1 MTDGARAE
9 EAEGADPTPAP
20 APTPARKRFWPALR
34 ILISIALLAAV
45 FSQVDIGPGI
55 ELLRRARVEFIILTI
70 LVGIGGRFFAAFRWH
85 LLLRAMGRAVSY
97 LSLVRLTFIGM
108 FLSFMPAGTIALE
121 IGRVYGLN
129 RETSDLASSFASVFV
144 ERLFGLAALMILALA
159 GLALAPPGV
168 PEVVGR
174 LAWLGFGLL
183 ALGSIALMNERLRAI
198 PRGLLNTFGL
208 ETVRHRLDNVYR
220 CLDDMKDRP
229 GLLLWSAVAA
239 LLNTTFRILPA
250 FLLAHALGIDVTI
263 IQLWIIVPIIV
274 LAAQIPIAVGGL
286 GVREVGF
293 VALLG
298 VIGVP
303 ASEAVALSLLL
314 VATLLA
320 VALPGAWF
328 YARYG
333 LAAPGK

>member
-1 MTDGARAE
+1 MTDGARADTDQ
-9 EAEGADPTPAP
+9 ADSESRS
-20 APTPARKRFWPALR
+20 ARPLRRRIWPALR
-34 ILISIALLAAV
+34 VIISVALLAAV

-55 ELLRRARVEFIILTI
+55 ELLRRARVEFIVLTI
-70 LVGIGGRFFAAFRWH
+70 LVGIVGRFFAAFRWH
-85 LLLRAMGRAVSY
+85 LLLRAMDRQVSY

-144 ERLFGLAALMILALA
+144 ERLLGLAALMVLALA

-168 PEVVGR
+168 PPILGR

-183 ALGSIALMNERLRAI
+183 ALGSVALMSERLRGI
-198 PRGLLNTFGL
+198 PRRLLSAFGL
-208 ETVRHRLDNVYR
+208 DAVRGRLDNVYR
-220 CLDDMKDRP
+220 CLDEMSDRP
-229 GLLLWSAVAA
+229 GLLAWSALAA

-250 FLLAHALGIDVTI
+250 FLLAHALGIAVTI

-320 VALPGAWF
+320 VSLPGAWF

>member
-1 MTDGARAE
+1 MEDTSVR
-9 EAEGADPTPAP
+9 
-20 APTPARKRFWPALR
+20 RRFWPVLR
-34 ILISIALLAAV
+34 VIISVSLLAAV
-45 FSQVDIGPGI
+45 FSQVDIVPGI
-55 ELLRRARVEFIILTI
+55 ELLRRARVEFIVLAI

-85 LLLRAMGRAVSY
+85 LLLRAMDRTVSY
-97 LSLVRLTFIGM
+97 LTLVRLTFIGM

-144 ERLFGLAALMILALA
+144 ERLLGLGALMILALA

-168 PEVVGR
+168 PPVLGR
-174 LAWLGFGLL
+174 LAWLGFALL
-183 ALGSIALMNERLRAI
+183 AAGSFALMNPHLRTI
-198 PRGLLNTFGL
+198 PRGALSAFGL
-208 ETVRHRLDNVYR
+208 ESVNRRLDGVYR
-220 CLDDMKDRP
+220 CLDEMKGRLK
-229 GLLLWSAVAA
+229 LLLWSAVAA
-239 LLNTTFRILPA
+239 LANTAFRILPA
-250 FLLAHALGIDVTI
+250 FLLAHALGIEVSI

-274 LAAQIPIAVGGL
+274 LAAQVPIAVGGL

-314 VATLLA
+314 VATIL
-320 VALPGAWF
+320 VVSLPGAWF

-333 LAAPGK
+333 LTAPP